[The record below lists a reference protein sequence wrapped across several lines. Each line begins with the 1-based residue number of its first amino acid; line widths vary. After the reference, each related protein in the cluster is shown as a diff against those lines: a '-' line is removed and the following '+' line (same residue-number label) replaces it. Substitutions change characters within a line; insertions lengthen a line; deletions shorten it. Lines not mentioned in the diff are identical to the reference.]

1 MNQSK
6 TTCCKKEAGENKSL
20 LSGILLGILP
30 HSFCLAFA
38 LFSIIG
44 AVSASSFLKKFLL
57 VQNFFLILV
66 LVSLLLATLSS
77 AIYLKRNDCLCA
89 SGIKNKWKYLFT
101 LYFSTLLVNLLMF
114 FIILPSL
121 ANADFQTKALSNSPS
136 ESSQAIF
143 LTELSI
149 QVQVPCSG
157 HASLIIDE
165 IKKNSAVQSVAF
177 SLPNTFRIKY
187 DPLKTTPEKILS
199 LEIFKTFPATL
210 KSSEKIF

>member
-1 MNQSK
+1 MNTSK
-6 TTCCKKEAGENKSL
+6 TTCCKKETDENKSL

-44 AVSASSFLKKFLL
+44 AVSASAFLKKFLL
-57 VQNFFLILV
+57 VPNFFLILV
-66 LVSLLLATLSS
+66 FVSLLLATISS
-77 AIYLKRNDCLCA
+77 TIYLKRNDCLCA

-121 ANADFQTKALSNSPS
+121 ANADFQAKALSNNPS
-136 ESSQAIF
+136 ESSQANF

-165 IKKNSAVQSVAF
+165 IKKKCRCSISDFFLAKHFPHKIRSIENH
-177 SLPNTFRIKY
+177 PRKN
-187 DPLKTTPEKILS
+187 PLAGNIQDFPSKS
-199 LEIFKTFPATL
+199 EI
-210 KSSEKIF
+210 E